1 MLNRTTIIVAHRL
14 STVRDVNTILVLKNG
29 RVIESGTHLELMSK
43 GENGEYAALVR
54 LQLASN
60 GTNQRQEGFGNYSGT
75 LKASGSPFSQIN
87 DKKSPSIDGREF
99 AERSQPLDQ
108 NKPASPPSIMKLI
121 RLNKSEWSYAVLGSL
136 GAILSGT
143 ESPLFALGISHVLTA
158 FYSEDKQQMKTETE
172 KVVLIFVGAAI
183 CTVPVYL
190 LQHYYYTFM
199 GERITTHVRLSMFSA
214 ILKNEIGWF
223 DLDENSSGT
232 LASTLAADATLV
244 RSALVD
250 RLSTIIQNI
259 SLVTTAFLISFF
271 FSWRMASVI
280 LATYPLI
287 IGASIAEQLFLR
299 GFGGDYTRAYSRATS
314 VAREAITNIRT
325 VAAFGAEDRI
335 SVQFADELDRPNK
348 QALLRGHI
356 AGLGYGLS
364 QLLLLCSYALGLW
377 YASQLIKTRESEF
390 GNIMKSFMVLIVTAL
405 GVAEAVALAPD
416 VVKGSQALGSVFSI
430 LERKTLIDAN
440 DPSSEMAKEIRG
452 SIEFRDVGFRYPVR
466 PDVTVFDGLNLQVP
480 AGSSLAIVGPSGS
493 GKSSVISLLMRFY
506 DPTSGAVMIDGRD
519 IRRLNLKSLRQRIG
533 LVQQEPVLFST
544 TIYENVQYGRDGA
557 TEIEIMRAS
566 RAANAHGFISRM
578 PNGYQ
583 TEVGERGVQLSGG
596 QKQRVAIARA
606 ILKDP
611 AILLLD
617 EATSALDTASEKLV
631 QEALDTL
638 MEGRTTI
645 VVAHRLST
653 IRNADRIAVLD
664 AGKVVEIGGHD
675 ALIGRPGGVYS
686 QLVRLQQQSNVEEL
700 SLS

>member
-1 MLNRTTIIVAHRL
+1 MKGKILLDGHDLKSLQLKWLRDQMGLVSQEPALFANTIAGNILYGKENADVEQIIEAAKAANAHSFIQALPDGYHTQVGEGGTQLSGGQKQRIAIARAVLRNPKILLLDEATSALDAESELIVQQALERLMLNRTTIIVAHRL

-43 GENGEYAALVR
+43 GENGEYAAL
-54 LQLASN
+54 
-60 GTNQRQEGFGNYSGT
+60 
-75 LKASGSPFSQIN
+75 
-87 DKKSPSIDGREF
+87 
-99 AERSQPLDQ
+99 
-108 NKPASPPSIMKLI
+108 
-121 RLNKSEWSYAVLGSL
+121 
-136 GAILSGT
+136 
-143 ESPLFALGISHVLTA
+143 
-158 FYSEDKQQMKTETE
+158 
-172 KVVLIFVGAAI
+172 
-183 CTVPVYL
+183 
-190 LQHYYYTFM
+190 
-199 GERITTHVRLSMFSA
+199 
-214 ILKNEIGWF
+214 NEIGWF

-287 IGASIAEQLFLR
+287 IGALIAEQLFLR

-557 TEIEIMRAS
+557 TE
-566 RAANAHGFISRM
+566 
-578 PNGYQ
+578 
-583 TEVGERGVQLSGG
+583 TDLSNRKNWKPTG
-596 QKQRVAIARA
+596 
-606 ILKDP
+606 LPD
-611 AILLLD
+611 
-617 EATSALDTASEKLV
+617 
-631 QEALDTL
+631 
-638 MEGRTTI
+638 
-645 VVAHRLST
+645 
-653 IRNADRIAVLD
+653 
-664 AGKVVEIGGHD
+664 
-675 ALIGRPGGVYS
+675 
-686 QLVRLQQQSNVEEL
+686 
-700 SLS
+700 